1 MGGDVSSHIDDDD
14 DDVDDEDDDDN
25 CTRHVTQRS
34 SAAAAAAKPSCDSR
48 PPHRLPPDHPWRF
61 YDLPFDSE
69 SVNRF
74 TGPTEHGVRSSWS
87 RGPRPEL

>member
-48 PPHRLPPDHPWRF
+48 PPPPDHPWRF

-74 TGPTEHGVRSSWS
+74 TGPTEHGVRSSRS